1 MSNLA
6 IVAAYM
12 MISYFGA
19 GKYSLDA
26 ILLR

>member
-26 ILLR
+26 VLFG